1 MSKATLT
8 IDLPSSCWYCPLH
21 NDTRNRTKCR
31 GAEGRTTEYEDR
43 ETIRP
48 NWCPLQIIPDLSDVN
63 VMPVNEQDQKAQANA
78 EMATQILRYYNDHPD
93 ELAALL
99 KEIEQ

>member
-1 MSKATLT
+1 
-8 IDLPSSCWYCPLH
+8 
-21 NDTRNRTKCR
+21 
-31 GAEGRTTEYEDR
+31 
-43 ETIRP
+43 
-48 NWCPLQIIPDLSDVN
+48 LQIIPDLSDVN